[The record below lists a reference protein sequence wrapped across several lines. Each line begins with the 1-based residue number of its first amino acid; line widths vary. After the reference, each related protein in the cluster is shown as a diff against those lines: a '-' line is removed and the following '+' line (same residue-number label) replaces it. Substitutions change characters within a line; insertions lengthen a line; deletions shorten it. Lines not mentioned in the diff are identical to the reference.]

1 MAHDV
6 TVFERQPTLLR
17 WHRMPSIRGR
27 AALFFA
33 LAASCA
39 HVVPEAEVQPAA
51 SPIPCAL
58 SVDGQPD
65 EHAQCLVSVRAH
77 VAPPAVPAQDAGLL
91 GVLGKVRVRTLA
103 QLARRRC
110 KLDYRGCVSEA
121 SRTFDSPCPTLA
133 CTRAAERIYTTDIAR
148 CDRVLQS
155 CVAPWPT
162 VCLYRMASGG
172 CAFDDSTWDLD
183 E

>member
-1 MAHDV
+1 MRTAG
-6 TVFERQPTLLR
+6 P
-17 WHRMPSIRGR
+17 I
-27 AALFFA
+27 LFFA
-33 LAASCA
+33 
-39 HVVPEAEVQPAA
+39 V
-51 SPIPCAL
+51 I
-58 SVDGQPD
+58 SVAVFAIGW
-65 EHAQCLVSVRAH
+65 AMGRARRRR
-77 VAPPAVPAQDAGLL
+77 VPAQDAGLL
-91 GVLGKVRVRTLA
+91 GVLGKVRVRTPA

-110 KLDYRGCVSEA
+110 KLDYRDCVSEA